1 MCSAEVDR
9 WEIQRPFE
17 AVRGFLHD
25 QSTDYTAQ
33 SRGAVCLFAQRYMIY
48 V

>member
-1 MCSAEVDR
+1 MCSAEVDM
-9 WEIQRPFE
+9 IP
-17 AVRGFLHD
+17 FLHD